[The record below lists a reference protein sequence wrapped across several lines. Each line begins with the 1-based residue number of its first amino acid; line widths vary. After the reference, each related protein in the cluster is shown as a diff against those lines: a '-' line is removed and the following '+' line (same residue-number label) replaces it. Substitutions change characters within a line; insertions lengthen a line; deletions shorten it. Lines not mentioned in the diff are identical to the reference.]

1 MKLIIYLYRFFLPLI
16 ILFTISSPVYSG
28 KKNTD
33 EKKEIRF
40 WHSTGIYNRE
50 IVNSS
55 ISQFNE
61 SNQLITVIGEFQGN
75 EKDLY
80 LKLFSQENLPDI
92 VHIPIQ
98 FLPALQE
105 KKLLVDLTSLISK
118 ELRDDIS
125 ERFWKSVSIKDR
137 IYAIPFLYN
146 VNILFVNQHILRI
159 SGVKEEEVPE
169 NWNDI
174 LAVSEK
180 INRYSQKKWALYIP
194 MNTLQD
200 FISFVESYT
209 GKPVIENEKITIYTD
224 EIISAMN
231 FLQDLVYQFRFM
243 PAKISVDEGE
253 NLFLSG
259 NLGILFAS
267 SSMLVYTES
276 NLPYDMNVWHLPSHK
291 NIVPVVSGSCLGLL
305 KSNTKKERE
314 AFKFIEY
321 LQNLRMQSNGIHIL
335 EILQFA
341 QV

>member
-1 MKLIIYLYRFFLPLI
+1 
-16 ILFTISSPVYSG
+16 
-28 KKNTD
+28 
-33 EKKEIRF
+33 
-40 WHSTGIYNRE
+40 
-50 IVNSS
+50 
-55 ISQFNE
+55 
-61 SNQLITVIGEFQGN
+61 
-75 EKDLY
+75 
-80 LKLFSQENLPDI
+80 
-92 VHIPIQ
+92 
-98 FLPALQE
+98 
-105 KKLLVDLTSLISK
+105 
-118 ELRDDIS
+118 
-125 ERFWKSVSIKDR
+125 
-137 IYAIPFLYN
+137 
-146 VNILFVNQHILRI
+146 
-159 SGVKEEEVPE
+159 
-169 NWNDI
+169 
-174 LAVSEK
+174 
-180 INRYSQKKWALYIP
+180 

-314 AFKFIEY
+314 AFKFLEY
-321 LQNLRMQSNGIHIL
+321 LTEFENAVKWHTHSGNPAIRSSVKQSLDLLIFYEDNPNHMSPAIELDKGKIFNLGSEYLNINLIMKKALEEIMINGEDPEKILYGAQN
-335 EILQFA
+335 EIDRLKNYE
-341 QV
+341 